1 VPNSQQGDAAAVVPS
16 AGRHPSHLNFLICE
30 HWALPERGDDDTS
43 RGSNHAQ
50 EASAMLICQCNEM
63 HRRDVV
69 CGGGAVVFG
78 AIIATLLGSSKPV
91 KAEAISGSVPE
102 LDGVSVRVLVDS
114 YQFAVAPSRRL
125 ADVDIQHFGWGVGS
139 DKPPGRTLVSE
150 FGLSM
155 LAETR
160 RGTETRTI
168 LQDFGYT
175 PEALINN
182 INLLGIDPAGLDA
195 LVLSHGHYDHFGGLA
210 GFLRANNGKLKAKL
224 PIYIGG
230 EEAFCS
236 REWTAPPV
244 RGDFGALDR
253 KAIEDAKLAVT
264 YAEGPGLVADHGFTT
279 GHIDQ
284 TSFEKLLSPSV
295 MKIGVDHGMGCYA
308 DKLPEDERTQAS
320 IPDQFR
326 HEIATVF
333 NLRGRGLIVLTSCSH
348 RGVINAIKQ
357 AQATSGVNKVHAVI
371 GGFHLAPYKE
381 DYVRDTVTAIK
392 DMNIDYV
399 IPLHCTGEPF
409 YEMAKAEIPNKLLRS
424 YTGTRF
430 VFSA

>member
-1 VPNSQQGDAAAVVPS
+1 MSIYQRDVV
-16 AGRHPSHLNFLICE
+16 
-30 HWALPERGDDDTS
+30 
-43 RGSNHAQ
+43 
-50 EASAMLICQCNEM
+50 

-69 CGGGAVVFG
+69 CGGGAAVFS
-78 AIIATLLGSSKPV
+78 AITATLIGGAKPV
-91 KAEAISGSVPE
+91 RAEAISGSVPE
-102 LDGVSVRVLVDS
+102 VDRVAARVVVDS
-114 YQFAVAPSRRL
+114 YQFAVAPSRK
-125 ADVDIQHFGWGVGS
+125 AANVDIEHFGWGIGN
-139 DKPPGRTLVSE
+139 DKPPGKTLISE

-155 LAETR
+155 HVESL
-160 RGTETRTI
+160 RGTETRNVLI
-168 LQDFGYT
+168 DFGFT
-175 PEALINN
+175 PEALVNN
-182 INLLGIDPAGLDA
+182 VNLVGIDPAGLDA

-210 GFLRANNGKLKAKL
+210 GFLRQTHGKLKAKL

-253 KAIEDAKLAVT
+253 KALENANLTVT
-264 YAEGPGLVADHGFTT
+264 YAEGPALVADHGFTT
-279 GHIDQ
+279 GQIAQ
-284 TSFEKLLSPSV
+284 ASFEKLLSPSA
-295 MKIGVDHGMGCYA
+295 MKIGLDHGIGCYA
-308 DKLPEDERTQAS
+308 DKLPDDERTKAV

-333 NLRGRGLIVLTSCSH
+333 NLKGRGLIVLTSCSH

-357 AQATSGVNKVHAVI
+357 AQATSGIKKVHAVI

-381 DYVRDTVTAIK
+381 DYVRETITALK
-392 DMNIDYV
+392 DIDVDYV

-409 YEMAKAEIPNKLLRS
+409 YEMAKAEMPNKLLRS

-430 VFSA
+430 VFGG

>member
-1 VPNSQQGDAAAVVPS
+1 
-16 AGRHPSHLNFLICE
+16 
-30 HWALPERGDDDTS
+30 
-43 RGSNHAQ
+43 
-50 EASAMLICQCNEM
+50 MLICGCNAM
-63 HRRDVV
+63 RRRDVL
-69 CGGGAVVFG
+69 CGGGAAMFG
-78 AIIATLLGSSKPV
+78 AIVTALLGTSKPV

-102 LDGVSVRVLVDS
+102 LDSVAVRVVVDS
-114 YQFAVAPSRRL
+114 YQFAVAPSRKL
-125 ADVDIQHFGWGVGS
+125 ADVDIQHFGWGVSG
-139 DKPPGRTLVSE
+139 DKPPGKTLASE

-155 LAETR
+155 HAETR
-160 RGTETRTI
+160 RGTETRNI
-168 LQDFGYT
+168 LMDFGFT
-175 PEALINN
+175 PEVLLNN
-182 INLLGIDPAGLDA
+182 VNLVGIDPAGLDA
-195 LVLSHGHYDHFGGLA
+195 LVLSHGHYDHFGGLT
-210 GFLRANNGKLKAKL
+210 GFLQANNGKLKAKL

-244 RGDFGALDR
+244 RGDFGVLDR
-253 KAIEDAKLAVT
+253 KVLEDAKLAVT
-264 YAEGPGLVADHGFTT
+264 YAEGPALVADHGFTT

-284 TSFEKLLSPSV
+284 TSFEKLISPSA
-295 MKIGVDHGMGCYA
+295 MKIGVDHGMGCYV
-308 DKLPEDERTQAS
+308 DKLPEDERTQAI

-326 HEIATVF
+326 HEIATAF

-357 AQATSGVNKVHAVI
+357 AQATSGINKVHAVI

-392 DMNIDYV
+392 GMDIDYV